1 MVYPLILNS
10 VPLFIFSLILL
21 QGMSSLDEIS
31 ASIISDRDPRE
42 PEEEREYSDLILDQT
57 QVDPPAPILNS
68 CTHGSSTL
76 ALMDP

>member
-1 MVYPLILNS
+1 MIYPLILNS
-10 VPLFIFSLILL
+10 VPLLIVNLIMF

-57 QVDPPAPILNS
+57 QVDTPPPILYLS
-68 CTHGSSTL
+68 WYYL
-76 ALMDP
+76 

>member
-1 MVYPLILNS
+1 MIYPLILNS
-10 VPLFIFSLILL
+10 VLFLIVNLIML

-57 QVDPPAPILNS
+57 QVDPYPTPTTDLIFLVVFMS
-68 CTHGSSTL
+68 HFL
-76 ALMDP
+76 V

>member
-1 MVYPLILNS
+1 MIYPLILNS
-10 VPLFIFSLILL
+10 VLFLIVNLIML

-57 QVDPPAPILNS
+57 QVDPPPPHIIFVLVLFMS
-68 CTHGSSTL
+68 HFL
-76 ALMDP
+76 V